1 MEVCYVGRRQ
11 LAHSVDCMAA
21 GARSRAVVHDGRPAG
36 VDACW
41 LRVGEAHAPGVNS
54 VTAHRKIGIKTSDQQ
69 HAAKLLACRAA
80 ERGAAIG
87 GGTGGGGSRRAAR
100 RFASPRR
107 RAEEEREGVHG
118 REWVRKVERVLVLVE
133 LAAQQQQPL
142 LATREALDQ
151 L

>member
-1 MEVCYVGRRQ
+1 MFG
-11 LAHSVDCMAA
+11 
-21 GARSRAVVHDGRPAG
+21 
-36 VDACW
+36 CW
-41 LRVGEAHAPGVNS
+41 LRDYIGVNY
-54 VTAHRKIGIKTSDQQ
+54 VIAHRKIGIKTSDQQ
-69 HAAKLLACRAA
+69 HTAKLLACRAA

-142 LATREALDQ
+142 LTTREALDQ

>member
-1 MEVCYVGRRQ
+1 MCYML
-11 LAHSVDCMAA
+11 LAE
-21 GARSRAVVHDGRPAG
+21 R
-36 VDACW
+36 
-41 LRVGEAHAPGVNS
+41 ETIGVNY
-54 VTAHRKIGIKTSDQQ
+54 VRCDRTQENRYQKTSDQHEQ
-69 HAAKLLACRAA
+69 HTAKLLACRAA